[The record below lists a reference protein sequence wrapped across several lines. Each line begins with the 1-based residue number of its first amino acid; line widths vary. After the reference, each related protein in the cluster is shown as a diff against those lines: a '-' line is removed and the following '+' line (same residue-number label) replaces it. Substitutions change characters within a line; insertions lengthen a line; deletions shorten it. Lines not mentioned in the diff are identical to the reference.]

1 MMHIISKFALLVV
14 LSLLFS
20 FQAHARETITTDV
33 YFNRAGTKI
42 LSGVANVATGWMEL
56 PKNIS
61 LWNQR
66 DQKALIGITEGLVGG
81 VFHTVGRTG
90 NGALDLVTFW
100 LPTYPIPDP
109 LFVWDDFSKES
120 EYHGWRMGR

>member
-1 MMHIISKFALLVV
+1 MMHIIARFTLIAAMSF
-14 LSLLFS
+14 LFV
-20 FQAHARETITTDV
+20 FQAHAREEITTDV

-56 PKNIS
+56 PKNIA
-61 LWNQR
+61 LWGQR
-66 DQKALIGITEGLVGG
+66 DQNALIGITEGMLWG

-109 LFVWDDFSKES
+109 LFIWDDFSKES
-120 EYHGWRMGR
+120 EYYGWRMGR

>member
-1 MMHIISKFALLVV
+1 MMRILTHLALI
-14 LSLLFS
+14 LSMLFLFS
-20 FQAHARETITTDV
+20 FQAHAREEITPDI
-33 YFNRAGTKI
+33 YFNRAGMKI
-42 LSGVANVATGWMEL
+42 MSGIANVATGWMEL

-61 LWNQR
+61 LWSQR
-66 DQKALIGITEGLVGG
+66 DQNALIGITEGLLWG

-109 LFVWDDFSKES
+109 VFIWDDFSKES
-120 EYHGWRMGR
+120 DYYGLRMGR

>member
-1 MMHIISKFALLVV
+1 MMQIISRLTLLVA
-14 LSLLFS
+14 LSFLFS
-20 FQAHARETITTDV
+20 SQAHAREAITADV

-42 LSGVANVATGWMEL
+42 LSGVANIATGWMEL

-66 DQKALIGITEGLVGG
+66 DQNALIGITEGLLWG

-109 LFVWDDFSKES
+109 LYVWDDFSKES
-120 EYHGWRMGR
+120 EYYGGRMGR